1 MRPEAA
7 APRRAAMLTGLAVSF
22 VAAVHLLRALR
33 PELLLD
39 REPAWALPRLFLGLA
54 AVAVAA
60 AAGIGAAGVVFLW
73 SRQASFGRLI
83 PPLPFG
89 PPAVALLAAGAILAG
104 TLLRLVSISEIPW
117 PLWVDDLSL
126 IAPTL
131 ALEGGVRD
139 FADSI
144 RTAPYG
150 VPRPYGSVGVLYLE
164 AYRVSLL
171 LWGTTVFGVR
181 FLSFLAGALSLVTG
195 ALLGRALL
203 PRGGGALTALI
214 LAGLRWSLILSRWG
228 WVAIALVPVLD
239 VAALLLLHARRRGSL
254 RAAAGAGFVAGI
266 GAHIYL
272 SAWVAFAGLLALAL
286 WPIED
291 EEGEGF
297 RRRLRLG
304 SLCLVGFL
312 AAAAPIFLL
321 RKDRTVSYFA
331 RTSSHNVLKEIRY
344 RKSLMAP
351 FAAAADALTSPW
363 FPPDPTARHDIPGR
377 SRLGW
382 IFGLPV
388 AAVAIRSLVFPRDRL
403 SAFLLAHAAAALAGA
418 VASGEAQNPNSYRFA
433 YLTTVTAVGAAGGVL
448 WLFRWVP
455 AARRRLAAI
464 GALGLLSI
472 GGVLGA
478 RDALFRWGESRETF
492 DAFFGQDTLIPRAAL
507 RWERFG
513 EVGIDTSVGFAP
525 GTQSWLTMEPIR
537 RYRLDPDEPRRE
549 KILGR
554 ARPDD
559 NRRAFR
565 IAPPKTGPGSTERLV
580 ERIRDGWGRDW
591 AVVLGRRISSAA
603 GSPIP

>member
-1 MRPEAA
+1 MRGGAA
-7 APRRAAMLTGLAVSF
+7 APRRAAILAGLVVSF

-39 REPAWALPRLFLGLA
+39 REPAWALPRLFLGLVAA
-54 AVAVAA
+54 AVTA
-60 AAGIGAAGVVFLW
+60 AAGIGAASVVFLW
-73 SRQASFGRLI
+73 SRQVSFGRPI

-89 PPAVALLAAGAILAG
+89 PPAVALIAAGAILAG

-126 IAPTL
+126 IAPAL

-144 RTAPYG
+144 RAAPYG

-181 FLSFLAGALSLVTG
+181 FPSFLAGALSLVTG

-228 WVAIALVPVLD
+228 WVSVVLIPVLD

-272 SAWVAFAGLLALAL
+272 SAWVALAGLVALAL
-286 WPIED
+286 WPLD
-291 EEGEGF
+291 EGDGF
-297 RRRLRLG
+297 RRRARLG
-304 SLCLVGFL
+304 GLCLIGFL

-321 RKDRTVSYFA
+321 RKDRAVSYFA
-331 RTSSHNVLKEIRY
+331 RTSSHNVFKEIGY
-344 RKSLMAP
+344 RKSRMAP

-418 VASGEAQNPNSYRFA
+418 VLGGEAQNPNSYRFA

-448 WLFRWVP
+448 WLLRWVP
-455 AARRRLAAI
+455 TARRRLAAI
-464 GALGLLSI
+464 GALGLISM

-478 RDALFRWGESRETF
+478 RDTLLRWGESRETF
-492 DAFFGQDTLIPRAAL
+492 DAFFGQHTLIPRAAL

-513 EVGIDTSVGFAP
+513 EVGIDASVGFEP
-525 GTQSWLTMEPIR
+525 GTQSRLTMEPIR
-537 RYRLDPDEPRRE
+537 RYRLDPEEPRRKE
-549 KILGR
+549 ILGR

-559 NRRAFR
+559 NRRRAFR
-565 IAPPKTGPGSTERLV
+565 IAPLGTGPGLAERLV
-580 ERIRDGWGRDW
+580 ERIRDPWGRDW